1 MRRPDHQREDCG
13 TPGVPATGVAAVV
26 LNVTATNTV
35 VATSF
40 VAVFPT
46 GDQRPVVSNLN
57 FNPGQL
63 VANRVIV
70 NLGTG
75 GNVDFFDTACHTD
88 VVADVAG

>member
-1 MRRPDHQREDCG
+1 
-13 TPGVPATGVAAVV
+13 
-26 LNVTATNTV
+26 
-35 VATSF
+35 